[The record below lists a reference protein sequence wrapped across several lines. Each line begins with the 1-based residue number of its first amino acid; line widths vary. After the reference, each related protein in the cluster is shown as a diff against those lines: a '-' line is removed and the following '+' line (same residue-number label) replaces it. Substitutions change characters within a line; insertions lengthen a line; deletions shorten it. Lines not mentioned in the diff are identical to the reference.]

1 MMLMSCSPPLS
12 YSLIFSWKYTS
23 LTFNF
28 FPSKFFVNQ
37 TCDNILSVQG
47 GRGNHALVAY
57 QSNPIDLDRLQN
69 TIVPMQ
75 NELSNAALRVV
86 LRKRDQLVLF

>member
-1 MMLMSCSPPLS
+1 MLGLMTSPCITEPRGKQ
-12 YSLIFSWKYTS
+12 IA
-23 LTFNF
+23 
-28 FPSKFFVNQ
+28 PVNQ

-69 TIVPMQ
+69 TTVPMQ
-75 NELSNAALRVV
+75 NELSNAALRVF

>member
-1 MMLMSCSPPLS
+1 MLGLMTSPCITESRGKQIAP
-12 YSLIFSWKYTS
+12 
-23 LTFNF
+23 
-28 FPSKFFVNQ
+28 VNQ

-47 GRGNHALVAY
+47 GGGNHALVAY

-75 NELSNAALRVV
+75 NELSNAALRVL